1 MGTKNEKKEGATKP
15 AAKTKPKT
23 APKREAAK
31 PAPKAAVRTAAKT
44 AKKPAAKPAPK
55 PVRASGVNR
64 SDVEVRAYYISLE
77 RRVAGFEPDPIAD
90 WLEAERQ
97 MMS

>member
-1 MGTKNEKKEGATKP
+1 MGTKNEKKEGAVKPIAKTKPKSAPKREATKP
-15 AAKTKPKT
+15 AAK
-23 APKREAAK
+23 APVRAAAK
-31 PAPKAAVRTAAKT
+31 AVK
-44 AKKPAAKPAPK
+44 KPAPK
-55 PVRASGVNR
+55 PVRANGVNR

-77 RRVAGFEPDPIAD
+77 RRVAGIDPDPIAD